1 MPYLPNLP
9 PCTSDDWDDDR
20 RRRRMRDTRLGH
32 SGTRFGRARIVL
44 ARLVYVLV
52 PLIVLATLYWTWD
65 VAPVREKLAL
75 TQPQIHQVYD
85 AAERDDLD
93 TAVVDLVGLGNLD
106 ATPTAEALPALSEI
120 GQVWSVQYDNSG
132 LDTAVVSDLIL
143 ERAGWSGV
151 ENVVLVGHSMGGII
165 ALEVAQHLYEESPLE
180 VRGVILDCTP
190 VDLHAVRAESRNA
203 GEDLLRWIG
212 WLPGARESRLMR
224 MTVEVAA
231 RQDRFVVPSDRWY
244 RRIDT
249 TELRNVVDEVLR
261 DKILSDDA
269 ASNGLIEAQFRAIV
283 ASGATDNLQ
292 ALAEPRDDKVRPAVV
307 FLRPRLAQDDPV
319 VDVDYTQRIL
329 LHQAGGPGGTLLV
342 SKLGHIGHA
351 NPIQAPAAY
360 NEAITRRV
368 APFLDTR
375 PGAVDTNDDAAD
387 GIAPDGS

>member
-32 SGTRFGRARIVL
+32 SGTRFGRARIIL

-151 ENVVLVGHSMGGII
+151 ENVVLVH
-165 ALEVAQHLYEESPLE
+165 
-180 VRGVILDCTP
+180 
-190 VDLHAVRAESRNA
+190 N
-203 GEDLLRWIG
+203 
-212 WLPGARESRLMR
+212 
-224 MTVEVAA
+224 
-231 RQDRFVVPSDRWY
+231 
-244 RRIDT
+244 T
-249 TELRNVVDEVLR
+249 TTNVQQ
-261 DKILSDDA
+261 
-269 ASNGLIEAQFRAIV
+269 N
-283 ASGATDNLQ
+283 NLQ
-292 ALAEPRDDKVRPAVV
+292 HHKTTK
-307 FLRPRLAQDDPV
+307 Q
-319 VDVDYTQRIL
+319 
-329 LHQAGGPGGTLLV
+329 
-342 SKLGHIGHA
+342 S
-351 NPIQAPAAY
+351 NS
-360 NEAITRRV
+360 N
-368 APFLDTR
+368 
-375 PGAVDTNDDAAD
+375 
-387 GIAPDGS
+387 S